1 MTNKNHQNHQCLVA
15 DLWVKLQVPL
25 LQKESPVRV
34 REIWLERRRFG
45 VLFRRVFPFIFAHF
59 NSFLFFLTTTLDLFC
74 RFFFDEFLMTSAK
87 HMLTSD
93 RFQGDPVAVA
103 GVTNLLRD
111 DRLRQTLRF
120 SQAGFQRMRRE

>member
-45 VLFRRVFPFIFAHF
+45 VLFRRVFLFIFG
-59 NSFLFFLTTTLDLFC
+59 SFQLISIFVTTTLDLFC
-74 RFFFDEFLMTSAK
+74 SFFFDEFLMTSAK
-87 HMLTSD
+87 QMLTSD

-103 GVTNLLRD
+103 GVMNLLRD

-120 SQAGFQRMRRE
+120 SLAGFQRMWRE